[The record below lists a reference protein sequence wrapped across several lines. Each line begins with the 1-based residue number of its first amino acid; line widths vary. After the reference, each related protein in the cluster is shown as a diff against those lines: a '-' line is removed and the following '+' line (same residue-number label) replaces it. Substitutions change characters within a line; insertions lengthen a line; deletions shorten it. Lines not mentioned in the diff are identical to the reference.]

1 MKTYKNFLEFVK
13 REVSL
18 SLRADF
24 MNLWEERET
33 IVECIQQL
41 LIVGA
46 RLILLVLFPLK
57 WTLALTDGWFRYR
70 NYEIN
75 QHKLR
80 EKTKDK
86 IRSRHLSNTNKVV
99 DFSDINEKLET
110 MSQAADEWQ
119 TEINIKDTNG

>member
-1 MKTYKNFLEFVK
+1 MKTYKNFREFVK
-13 REVSL
+13 REVSM

-24 MNLWEERET
+24 TNLWEERET

-41 LIVGA
+41 LIVSA

-57 WTLALTDGWFRYR
+57 WTLALIDGWFRYR

-80 EKTKDK
+80 EKTEYK
-86 IRSRHLSNTNKVV
+86 IRNRHLSNTNKVDDV
-99 DFSDINEKLET
+99 SDC
-110 MSQAADEWQ
+110 
-119 TEINIKDTNG
+119 